1 MLVIRC
7 FLVSDLCGKKQ
18 YLLVGYLGWIQGHR
32 VKPPSQI
39 RRRPEIQSEGSRW
52 ESFLNWRVDQDPVEI
67 RLVESM
73 A

>member
-7 FLVSDLCGKKQ
+7 FLVPDLCGEKQ
-18 YLLVGYLGWIQGHR
+18 YLLVGCSGWIQGHR
-32 VKPPSQI
+32 VKLPSQI
-39 RRRPEIQSEGSRW
+39 RRRHEIQSEGSRW
-52 ESFLNWRVDQDPVEI
+52 ESFLNWRVDQDLVET